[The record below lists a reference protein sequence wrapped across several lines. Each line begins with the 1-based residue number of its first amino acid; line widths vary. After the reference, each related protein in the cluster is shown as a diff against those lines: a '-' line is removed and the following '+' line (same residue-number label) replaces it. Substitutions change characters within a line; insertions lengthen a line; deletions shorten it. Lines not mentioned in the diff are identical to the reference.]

1 MMFKI
6 ITFFMI
12 TLFVGL
18 YVRVGILYV
27 FVLISFFFWLLYCLS
42 FVLWSPITP
51 LVYSYIS
58 LYKSSKQMILG
69 FFSK

>member
-1 MMFKI
+1 MFKI
-6 ITFFMI
+6 ITFFII

-27 FVLISFFFWLLYCLS
+27 FVLISFFFWLFYCLF
-42 FVLWSPITP
+42 FVLRSPITP
-51 LVYSYIS
+51 LIYSYIS
-58 LYKSSKQMILG
+58 LYKSSKQMILV